1 MDIESRLNS
10 FDPQVR
16 KEALL
21 EAKKMIDE
29 GKIAVAPASEIHN
42 MHCHSFF
49 SYNGYGYS
57 PSYIVYLAKKMGFYA
72 VGLVDFDVL
81 DGVGDIIK

>member
-29 GKIAVAPASEIHN
+29 GKIAVAEQSEIHN

-49 SYNGYGYS
+49 SYNRS
-57 PSYIVYLAKKMGFYA
+57 RSARFPRR
-72 VGLVDFDVL
+72 VL
-81 DGVGDIIK
+81 LCAGR

>member
-29 GKIAVAPASEIHN
+29 GKTTFEKNDPEIR
-42 MHCHSFF
+42 S
-49 SYNGYGYS
+49 
-57 PSYIVYLAKKMGFYA
+57 IL
-72 VGLVDFDVL
+72 GL
-81 DGVGDIIK
+81 